1 MHFEIS
7 EIIRSRRKTI
17 AVEVHD
23 DASVIVRAPGW
34 VSKNA
39 IRKFLEEKSVWIYK
53 KLKEARENMKR
64 VPSRNY
70 VNGEKFFYLGD
81 SYELQVIDDMDAP
94 LTLNNSFM
102 LSGQY
107 RERAREIFTDWYRDE
122 AERIIPK
129 RVELILS
136 MSGQKYK
143 RMKIT
148 DAERRWGSCTE
159 GGNINFSFFLVM
171 APMRAIDYVIAHE
184 ISHLSELN
192 HSENFWNRVHSLIP
206 DFEEQKTWFRENE
219 HLFVL

>member
-1 MHFEIS
+1 MKFI
-7 EIIRSRRKTI
+7 K
-17 AVEVHD
+17 
-23 DASVIVRAPGW
+23 
-34 VSKNA
+34 
-39 IRKFLEEKSVWIYK
+39 KFLDEKKKWILK
-53 KLKEARENMKR
+53 KQEEAREAIQKK
-64 VPSRNY
+64 PIRNFKE
-70 VNGEKFFYLGD
+70 GEEFLHLGKTYKLRLVD
-81 SYELQVIDDMDAP
+81 GQEQP
-94 LTLNNSFM
+94 LTLDDSFM

-206 DFEEQKTWFRENE
+206 DFEEQKTWLRENE